1 MASGT
6 KLLSITR
13 LRNDSAY
20 YRHAMPCGLMKLIIE
35 DVTGKNSGPIFVFAQ
50 GRIVPISRGSPPTT
64 P

>member
-1 MASGT
+1 MASEN

-20 YRHAMPCGLMKLIIE
+20 CGHAMPCGLVKLFIE
-35 DVTGKNSGPIFVFAQ
+35 DTGKFSGPLFVFAQ
-50 GRIVPISRGSPPTT
+50 SRIVPISRGSPPT

>member
-1 MASGT
+1 MASET

-20 YRHAMPCGLMKLIIE
+20 CGHAVPCDLVKPIIE
-35 DVTGKNSGPIFVFAQ
+35 ATGIISGPLFVFAQ
-50 GRIVPISRGSPPTT
+50 GRIVPISRGSPPT